1 MHFFGRP
8 IGSCRD
14 YFSGIVN
21 KDGAYLPFRIVA
33 FAFDCL
39 AFPKEQQIG

>member
-14 YFSGIVN
+14 YIPGIVN
-21 KDGAYLPFRIVA
+21 KHSAYLPFRIVT
-33 FAFDCL
+33 FAFRCL
-39 AFPKEQQIG
+39 AFLEEQQIR